1 MKRFSPHPASGEFG
15 RPSPH
20 LPVSPSPHL
29 PISPSPHLP
38 ISPSPHLPIIVAFCL
53 AGILAAFPARAYS
66 ADKVSDRDVD
76 RTIAKGLDW
85 LASKQSAG
93 ATGHWQAPE
102 GRFPTA
108 ITALSATALLC
119 EGSTTM
125 QGKYSQN
132 IQHAVNYLVYN
143 AYNPSTGLIGSRE
156 DDRYTYGHGFSM
168 LFLSQVLGEEEDANR
183 RKELIEVLT
192 KAVKFTGMAQTAAG
206 GWGYVSAKDGGDFDE
221 GSTTITQ
228 VQGLRGCRN
237 AGIPVP
243 KEIIEKAVK
252 YIRKCTGSD
261 GGVAY
266 NSRGGGGRPPITA
279 AAIACLFNAGDYDAK
294 DGDKEK
300 VDFVKKMMRYCELNL
315 GNSGNSNLSFGHWHY
330 ANYYYSQVL
339 YREGGEKWRA
349 YRKEIYSRLV
359 SEANP
364 EGYWEQG
371 FMGSAYTTAMN
382 LTILQM
388 DRGTLPIYQR

>member
-1 MKRFSPHPASGEFG
+1 MRSLATIGQRRRCRLAPLTATLLAS
-15 RPSPH
+15 
-20 LPVSPSPHL
+20 
-29 PISPSPHLP
+29 
-38 ISPSPHLPIIVAFCL
+38 L
-53 AGILAAFPARAYS
+53 ALVLPARAFS
-66 ADKVSDRDVD
+66 ADKVSDRDID
-76 RTIAKGLDW
+76 HTISRGLDW
-85 LASKQSAG
+85 LASRQSRL
-93 ATGHWQAPE
+93 GHWTAPE

-119 EGSTTM
+119 EGSTTT
-125 QGKYSQN
+125 QGKYSTN
-132 IQHAVNYLVYN
+132 IQRAVNYLVSHSN
-143 AYNPSTGLIGSRE
+143 KGTGLIGSRE

-168 LFLSQVLGEEEDANR
+168 LFLSQVLGEEEDADR
-183 RKELIEVLT
+183 RKELIEVLNN
-192 KAVKFTGMAQTAAG
+192 A
-206 GWGYVSAKDGGDFDE
+206 VSAKDGGDFDE

-243 KEIIEKAVK
+243 KEIIDKAVK

-294 DGDKEK
+294 EGDKEK
-300 VDFVKKMMRYCELNL
+300 VEFVRKMMKYCDLNL
-315 GNSGNSNLSFGHWHY
+315 GNSANANLSFGHWHY

-339 YREGGEKWRA
+339 YRGGGDKWKA
-349 YRKEIYSRLV
+349 YRKETFSKLV
-359 SEANP
+359 SEANA
-364 EGYWEQG
+364 EGFWEQG
-371 FMGSAYTTAMN
+371 FMGEAYTTAMN

-388 DRGTLPIYQR
+388 DRGALPIYQR

>member
-1 MKRFSPHPASGEFG
+1 MKSTKN
-15 RPSPH
+15 
-20 LPVSPSPHL
+20 
-29 PISPSPHLP
+29 
-38 ISPSPHLPIIVAFCL
+38 
-53 AGILAAFPARAYS
+53 LAAPPLRLLSAACLVAAVLLPAARGIC
-66 ADKVSDRDVD
+66 ADKVSDRDID
-76 RTIAKGLDW
+76 RTIARGLDW
-85 LASKQSAG
+85 LASKQSRG
-93 ATGHWQAPE
+93 GHWTAPE

-119 EGSTTM
+119 EGSTTV
-125 QGKYSQN
+125 QGKYSGN
-132 IQHAVNYLVYN
+132 IRRAVDWLVARSN
-143 AYNPSTGLIGSRE
+143 KGTGLIGSRE

-168 LFLSQVLGEEEDANR
+168 LFLSQVLGEEEDADR
-183 RKELIEVLT
+183 RKELVEVLNN
-192 KAVKFTGMAQTAAG
+192 AVKFTGMAQTASG

-243 KEIIEKAVK
+243 KEIIDKAVK

-266 NSRGGGGRPPITA
+266 NIRGGGGRPPITA

-300 VDFVKKMMRYCELNL
+300 VEFVRKMMKYCELNL
-315 GNSGNSNLSFGHWHY
+315 GSSANAGLSFGHWHY

-339 YREGGEKWRA
+339 YREGGEKWKA
-349 YRKEIYSRLV
+349 YRRETYSRLV
-359 SEANP
+359 GEANAD
-364 EGYWEQG
+364 GYWEQG
-371 FMGSAYTTAMN
+371 FMGAAYTTAMN